1 MVTQF
6 VCALKSLKVSFRI
19 LIGMRDKV
27 RKGDRNGEKDEKL

>member
-1 MVTQF
+1 MV
-6 VCALKSLKVSFRI
+6 LKVIFEQFLSFRI